1 MTTWGALLALLAN
14 RKQLPRLAAG
24 AIVFSIFF
32 CYGQD
37 ASSQASKAIKFIIPV
52 PPGGAVDFLARLLA
66 DQISRSQGL
75 TIVIESRPGAGGRIA
90 TEAVARLAPDG
101 TTLLMTYPSLVIDP
115 HVRKVSYE
123 PLTSFDPICNLV
135 EAPNV
140 IVVNSASSYRSLGQL
155 MSAARS
161 RSGEIT
167 MASIGPASNQHIAI
181 EAVRRASNI
190 GLTYVPY
197 AGSAPTVNAL
207 LGEHVTSLLAAYSN
221 VSEQISAGK
230 LRALAVA
237 APKRVEALPDI
248 PTVEEAGY
256 KDFALENW
264 FGVIA
269 PAKTPKDIAAQFAG
283 WFTSAL
289 QVPDI
294 RTKLVAQGLYPVGA
308 CGADFA
314 ALLRKQY
321 DDFGRIIG
329 EVNIKAE

>member
-1 MTTWGALLALLAN
+1 MTPWRALLALLAN
-14 RKQLPRLAAG
+14 RRQFRRLGAG

-32 CYGQD
+32 FYGQD

-52 PPGGAVDFLARLLA
+52 PPGGAVDFLARLLG

-155 MSAARS
+155 MDAARS
-161 RSGEIT
+161 RPGEIT
-167 MASIGPASNQHIAI
+167 MASIGPASNQHIVI
-181 EAVRRASNI
+181 EAVKRASNI

-221 VSEQISAGK
+221 VSEQINAGK

-237 APKRVEALPDI
+237 APRRVEALPDV
-248 PTVEEAGY
+248 PTVAEAGY

-269 PAKTPKDIAAQFAG
+269 PAKTPRDIAAQFAG

-321 DDFGRIIG
+321 DDFGRIIR

>member
-1 MTTWGALLALLAN
+1 MLLALLAN
-14 RKQLPRLAAG
+14 RKQFLRLAAG
-24 AIVFSIFF
+24 AVAFSIL
-32 CYGQD
+32 YAQD
-37 ASSQASKAIKFIIPV
+37 ASSQTNKTFKFIIPV

-66 DQISRSQGL
+66 EQISRSQGL

-101 TTLLMTYPSLVIDP
+101 TTFLMTYPSLVIDP
-115 HVRKVSYE
+115 HVRKVSYQ
-123 PLTSFDPICNLV
+123 PLTDFEPICNLV

-140 IVVNSASSYRSLGQL
+140 IVVNSASSYRSLGEL
-155 MSAARS
+155 MNAARS
-161 RSGEIT
+161 RPGDVT

-181 EAVRRASNI
+181 EAVKRASNV

-197 AGSAPTVNAL
+197 PGSAPTVNAL

-221 VSEQISAGK
+221 VSEQINAGK

-237 APKRVEALPDI
+237 APKRVDVLRDI
-248 PTVEEAGY
+248 PTAGEAGY
-256 KDFALENW
+256 KDFELENW

-269 PAKTPKDIAAQFAG
+269 PAKTPKEIAAQMAG
-283 WFTSAL
+283 WFTAAM

-294 RTKLVAQGLYPVGA
+294 RAKLIAQGLYPVGA
-308 CGADFA
+308 CGSDFA

-321 DDFGRIIG
+321 DDFGRIIR
-329 EVNIKAE
+329 EVKIKAE

>member
-1 MTTWGALLALLAN
+1 MNTWRALLGLLAN
-14 RKQLPRLAAG
+14 RKQFLRLAAG
-24 AIVFSIFF
+24 AVAFSILFV
-32 CYGQD
+32 CGQD
-37 ASSQASKAIKFIIPV
+37 ASSQASKTIKFIIPV

-66 DQISRSQGL
+66 EQIGRSQGL

-101 TTLLMTYPSLVIDP
+101 TTLLMTSPSLVIDP
-115 HVRKVSYE
+115 HVRKVNYE
-123 PLTSFDPICNLV
+123 PLTSFGPICNLV

-161 RSGEIT
+161 RPGEIT

-181 EAVRRASNI
+181 EAVKRSANV

-207 LGEHVTSLLAAYSN
+207 LGEHVTSLFAAYSN
-221 VSEQISAGK
+221 VSEQINAGK

-237 APKRVEALPDI
+237 APRRVEALPDI
-248 PTVEEAGY
+248 PTVAEAGY
-256 KDFALENW
+256 KDFELENW

-269 PAKTPKDIAAQFAG
+269 PARTPKDIAAQFAG
-283 WFTSAL
+283 WFTSAM

-294 RTKLVAQGLYPVGA
+294 RAKLVAQGLYPVAA

-321 DDFGRIIG
+321 DDFGRIIR

>member
-1 MTTWGALLALLAN
+1 MTTWRTPLAWFAN
-14 RKQLPRLAAG
+14 RKQFLRLAAG
-24 AIVFSIFF
+24 AGALTVLLA
-32 CYGQD
+32 CGQD
-37 ASSQASKAIKFIIPV
+37 ASSQTGKTIKLIVPV

-66 DQISRSQGL
+66 EQISRSQGP

-115 HVRKVSYE
+115 HVRKVNYQ
-123 PLTSFDPICNLV
+123 PLTSFEPICNLV

-140 IVVNSASSYRSLGQL
+140 IVVSSASSYRSLDQL
-155 MSAARS
+155 MNAARS
-161 RSGEIT
+161 RPGDVT

-181 EAVRRASNI
+181 EAVKRASNV

-197 AGSAPTVNAL
+197 PGSAPTVNAL

-221 VSEQISAGK
+221 VSEQINAGK

-256 KDFALENW
+256 KDFELENW

-269 PAKTPKDIAAQFAG
+269 PAGIPKDIAAQFAD
-283 WFTSAL
+283 WFTSAM

-294 RTKLVAQGLYPVGA
+294 RTKLVAQGLYPVAA

-321 DDFGRIIG
+321 DDFGRIIR

>member
-1 MTTWGALLALLAN
+1 MITWRMLLVLPAN
-14 RKQLPRLAAG
+14 RKQFLRLAAG
-24 AIVFSIFF
+24 AVAFSIFF
-32 CYGQD
+32 ACGQD
-37 ASSQASKAIKFIIPV
+37 ASSQTSKTIRLIVPV

-66 DQISRSQGL
+66 EQISRSQGP

-101 TTLLMTYPSLVIDP
+101 TTFLMTYPSLVIDP
-115 HVRKVSYE
+115 HVRKVSYQ
-123 PLTSFDPICNLV
+123 PLTSFEPICNLV

-155 MSAARS
+155 MNAARS
-161 RSGEIT
+161 RPGDVT

-181 EAVRRASNI
+181 EAVKRASNV

-197 AGSAPTVNAL
+197 PGSAPTVNAL

-221 VSEQISAGK
+221 VSEQINAGK
-230 LRALAVA
+230 LRPLAVA

-248 PTVEEAGY
+248 PTAEEAGY
-256 KDFALENW
+256 KDFELDNW

-269 PAKTPKDIAAQFAG
+269 PAKTPKEIAAQTAG
-283 WFTSAL
+283 WFTSAM
-289 QVPDI
+289 QVPEI
-294 RTKLVAQGLYPVGA
+294 RAKLVAQGLYPVGA
-308 CGADFA
+308 CGVDFA
-314 ALLRKQY
+314 ALLHRQY
-321 DDFGRIIG
+321 DDFGRIIR